1 MLYSIL
7 NFIWNLSGFCMVC
20 AIIYIVYYAIYIT
33 YENINLCIRKIINY
47 LWSKKVNNLELK
59 ENVILIEKE
68 IILLKNSIDL
78 INKNFDKFEKK
89 ITNNIVT
96 SIQDFKCINDLELK
110 DINNRIFKLKCIIE
124 S

>member
-1 MLYSIL
+1 
-7 NFIWNLSGFCMVC
+7 MVC